1 MGDDRRSVL
10 AVAHRQVQIGYDQ
23 GLSIDRP
30 KLAGIPEAMTESQAW
45 EKFEKAMRDVESFDE
60 AMAWLNKNPEIREG
74 LTVFE
79 MIRNFNRDIRDANK
93 YNRN

>member
-10 AVAHRQVQIGYDQ
+10 VVTHRQVQIGYDE
-23 GLSIDRP
+23 GLSIDRA
-30 KLAGIPEAMTESQAW
+30 KLAGIPEAMTEQKAW
-45 EKFEKAMRDVESFDE
+45 EIFEDAMRDVQSFDE
-60 AMAWLNKNPEIREG
+60 AMAWLDRHPEIRER
-74 LTVFE
+74 LTVYE

>member
-1 MGDDRRSVL
+1 MP
-10 AVAHRQVQIGYDQ
+10 
-23 GLSIDRP
+23 IDRP
-30 KLAGIPEAMTESQAW
+30 ELACIPEPMTESQAW
-45 EKFEKAMRDVESFDE
+45 EKFEEAMRDVQSFDE

-79 MIRNFNRDIRDANK
+79 MMRNFNKDIRDANK

>member
-1 MGDDRRSVL
+1 M
-10 AVAHRQVQIGYDQ
+10 QVDHIYH
-23 GLSIDRP
+23 LPIDRTE
-30 KLAGIPEAMTESQAW
+30 LAGIPEPMNESQAW
-45 EKFEKAMRDVESFDE
+45 EKFEEAMRDVESFDE

-79 MIRNFNRDIRDANK
+79 MMRNFNKDIRDANK

>member
-1 MGDDRRSVL
+1 MQVDHIYHLSVDRT
-10 AVAHRQVQIGYDQ
+10 
-23 GLSIDRP
+23 
-30 KLAGIPEAMTESQAW
+30 KLAGIPELMNEAQAW
-45 EKFEKAMRDVESFDE
+45 EKFEEAMRDVESFDE

-79 MIRNFNRDIRDANK
+79 MMRNFNKDIRDANK

>member
-1 MGDDRRSVL
+1 MP
-10 AVAHRQVQIGYDQ
+10 
-23 GLSIDRP
+23 IDRA
-30 KLAGIPEAMTESQAW
+30 KLACIPKPMNESQAW
-45 EKFEKAMRDVESFDE
+45 EKFEEAMRDVESFDE

-79 MIRNFNRDIRDANK
+79 MMRNFNRDIRNANK

>member
-10 AVAHRQVQIGYDQ
+10 VVTHRQVQIGYDE
-23 GLSIDRP
+23 GLSIDRA